1 MLTAAPSF
9 YKLQFL
15 VQLLVGEGMFL
26 LRLERKANFV
36 RRSTLCLA
44 ALFLVVFL
52 IPTQMDGVV
61 GSCAQYLLLFACTL
75 YALRVCFAEPFQNLL
90 LCGIMGYTVQ
100 HLSYLTFTVING
112 IWLYDVG
119 ALGLPVLD
127 PYSPTPHLLDGM
139 NAAQSVLY
147 FNIHVVIYAAIF
159 FIIYVVAF
167 DCFDPLIQANHDFR
181 IGRARL
187 AWLALLLIAADVIS
201 NMVTSHYTPAH
212 SVSWGL
218 EIGYNILICLLIL
231 ALAYHQL
238 SGRVL
243 RDELAA
249 VRYMV
254 DQGQRQY
261 ELSRKNAELISIK
274 YHDLRHRSERGGR
287 DALGAEE
294 QEELQRV
301 LSDYEVQVET
311 GNEPLNVILTEM
323 NAMCRERKVQLLCM
337 ADGEGLDFIKPHHL
351 YALFTNAIENAAEAV
366 ELLPEPER
374 VISLYLRRQGGLF
387 HLQIENPCAEQVA
400 LRDGLPV
407 TQKEDKGY
415 HGFGILSMKT
425 VAEQYGG
432 SLSVRVE
439 SGTFHLDVILP
450 SGRQTA
456 N

>member
-1 MLTAAPSF
+1 
-9 YKLQFL
+9 
-15 VQLLVGEGMFL
+15 MFL
-26 LRLERKANFV
+26 LRLERKANFI

-44 ALFLVVFL
+44 ALFLAVLVL
-52 IPTQMDGVV
+52 PAQSGGVV
-61 GSCAQYLLLFACTL
+61 GASAQYLLLFACTL
-75 YALRVCFAEPFQNLL
+75 CALRVCFAEPFQNLL

-100 HLSYLTFTVING
+100 HLSYLAFTVVSDV
-112 IWLYDVG
+112 WLYDVG
-119 ALGLPVLD
+119 ALGLPVVD
-127 PYSPTPHLLDGM
+127 PYSPTPHVMEGM
-139 NAAQSVLY
+139 NAVQAVLY
-147 FNIHVVIYAAIF
+147 FDIHVVFYTAIF
-159 FIIYVVAF
+159 FIIYVAAF
-167 DCFDPLIQANHDFR
+167 DCFDSLIQANHDLR
-181 IGRARL
+181 LGRTSL

-201 NMVTSHYTPAH
+201 NMVTSHYTPAR

-218 EIGYNILICLLIL
+218 EVGYNILICLMIL

-294 QEELQRV
+294 QEELRRV

-323 NAMCRERKVQLLCM
+323 NAMCRERRVQLLCM

-366 ELLPEPER
+366 EPLPEPER

-387 HLQIENPCAEQVA
+387 HLQIQNPCAEQVA

-439 SGTFHLDVILP
+439 DGTFHLDVILP

>member
-1 MLTAAPSF
+1 MLSASVL

-15 VQLLVGEGMFL
+15 SQLLVGEGMFL
-26 LRLERKANFV
+26 LRLERKTNFIWRGV
-36 RRSTLCLA
+36 LCMT
-44 ALFLVVFL
+44 ALFLTVL
-52 IPTQMDGVV
+52 ILPAQTSGVV
-61 GSCAQYLLLFACTL
+61 DASGQYLILFACTL
-75 YALRVCFAEPFQNLL
+75 CALRVCFAEPFQNLL

-100 HLSYLTFTVING
+100 HLSYLAFTVVNDV
-112 IWLYDVG
+112 WLYDAG
-119 ALGLPVLD
+119 ALGLPMID
-127 PYSPTPHLLDGM
+127 PYSPTPQPTGGM
-139 NAAQSVLY
+139 NATQTMLY
-147 FNIHVVIYAAIF
+147 VGIHVVFYTAIF
-159 FIIYVVAF
+159 FIIYVAAF

-181 IGRARL
+181 LGRTSL

-201 NMVTSHYTPAH
+201 NMVTSHYTPAR

-238 SGRVL
+238 SGLAL
-243 RDELAA
+243 RDELTA

-261 ELSRKNAELISIK
+261 ELSRKNAELLNIK
-274 YHDLRHRSERGGR
+274 YHDLRHRSERRGR
-287 DALGAEE
+287 DTLDAEE
-294 QEELQRV
+294 QEELKRV
-301 LSDYEVQVET
+301 LSDYEIQVET

-323 NAMCRERKVQLLCM
+323 NAMCRERKIQLLCM

-366 ELLPEPER
+366 GSLPEPER
-374 VISLYLRRQGGLF
+374 VVSLYLRRQGGLF
-387 HLQIENPCAEQVA
+387 HLQIENPCAEQVT

-407 TQKEDKGY
+407 TRKEDKGY

-439 SGTFHLDVILP
+439 DDTFCLDVILP
-450 SGRQTA
+450 SGRQAA